1 MEGDEEL
8 EQHREEPH
16 DRTAPSPHVSN
27 SGPVDD
33 DKDSTPIEEG
43 DGVTT
48 ISTGATTR
56 RHKHT
61 PSLGSF
67 VTTIAEGDEEVEEPK
82 PEEPKSEEPKIE
94 EIKRSDTM
102 EKVAPPTNEL
112 SDSSPA
118 PSTPLTEDSEDSVP
132 EVLPEKSE
140 PSSTEET
147 KDEKAEEQK
156 VEVEKEEVEEASPA
170 APEKDS
176 GEVSQDEHVSKE
188 EEVEKK
194 VEAS

>member
-82 PEEPKSEEPKIE
+82 PEEPKIE

-132 EVLPEKSE
+132 EVLLEK
-140 PSSTEET
+140 TEIAIAEES
-147 KDEKAEEQK
+147 KDEKVEEHLA
-156 VEVEKEEVEEASPA
+156 EVEKEKVEEASPA